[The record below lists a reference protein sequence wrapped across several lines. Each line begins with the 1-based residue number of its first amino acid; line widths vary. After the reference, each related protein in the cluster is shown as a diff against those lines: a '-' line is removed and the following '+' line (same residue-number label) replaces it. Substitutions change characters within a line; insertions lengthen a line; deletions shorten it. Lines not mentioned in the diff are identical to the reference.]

1 MSHACVRKLIST
13 YVINLLT
20 YVLEFK
26 LARAENLMM
35 PRVPATKDDFV
46 VLQNH
51 WRGYFWTLSKSPQ
64 KEGRQSERRC
74 VTKITNLVWS

>member
-46 VLQNH
+46 VLQTIGEGTFG
-51 WRGYFWTLSKSPQ
+51 RCQ
-64 KEGRQSERRC
+64 KVRRRKDDK
-74 VTKITNLVWS
+74 VSVVV